1 MKLYN
6 DIEVLKN
13 KYVVYGNEMLDK
25 ISQNHS
31 VGTDIK
37 LKVEH
42 GLSMSDAVRNTTV
55 KSGLMNESYA
65 QSGALDGLLHDIGR
79 FEQYLLSGTLKDLES
94 KEFTGYEDHGQYGK
108 YILSR
113 DNNKLLRHFIPDNQ
127 LYDHIL
133 KEVVGEHTTISNPKY
148 QWPLLSLINVF
159 NNYDIKDVLNSNN
172 EDIKDK
178 LITLK
183 LMILREEDSLEIL
196 HKIRDGLWKPAIGSE
211 DKYHVKDTVWD
222 IFTNFGYLNMA
233 ELKTNGEWTCNAG
246 FLLRYSL
253 LYQNINFVGTLK
265 TLLEDGTLDKIYHNQ
280 INNITNDNNELIRDP
295 KLRDPKLELA
305 CEYIKLAVYNL
316 IETSPDGKIITEE
329 SRNIA
334 KQKTLETYRKYIK

>member
-1 MKLYN
+1 MKLYS

-13 KYVVYGNEMLDK
+13 KYVVYGNEMLDE
-25 ISQNHS
+25 ISKKHS

-42 GLSMSDAVRNTTV
+42 GLSMSDAVRKTTIN
-55 KSGLMNESYA
+55 SGFLNKSYA
-65 QSGALDGLLHDIGR
+65 ETGAIDGLLHDIGR

-108 YILSR
+108 HILAR
-113 DNNKLLRHFIPDNQ
+113 NNNELLRYFLPDNQ
-127 LYDHIL
+127 SYDQML
-133 KEVVGEHTTISNPKY
+133 KEVVGEHTTISNPRY
-148 QWPLLSLINVF
+148 QLPLLSLINVF
-159 NNYDIKDVLNSNN
+159 NNYDINEILNSNN

-178 LITLK
+178 LIALK

-211 DKYHVKDTVWD
+211 DKYHIKDTAWD

-233 ELKTNGEWTCNAG
+233 ELKTNGEWSCNAG

-265 TLLEDGTLDKIYHNQ
+265 TLLEEGTIDKIYQNQ
-280 INNITNDNNELIRDP
+280 INNITNDNDEFVTDP
-295 KLRDPKLELA
+295 QLRDPKLELA
-305 CEYIKLAVYNL
+305 YEYIKLAVYNL
-316 IETSPDGKIITEE
+316 IETSPDGKIITDD
-329 SRNIA
+329 SRSMA
-334 KQKTLETYRKYIK
+334 KQKTLHAYKKI